1 MHKALLQKLRLHR
14 LDLVVNLSYNI
25 DTVVDYLCRDDVIAR
40 DEKDSIISHERQ
52 EDRVTCLLDI
62 LENKDD
68 DAFYVFRDTLVKTG
82 PPHLPI
88 LLDGKAEVSSDQ
100 LPQTTDSN

>member
-1 MHKALLQKLRLHR
+1 MHADLLHILRLHR

-25 DTVVDYLCRDDVIAR
+25 DTVVDYLCRGDVIIG
-40 DEKDSIISHERQ
+40 DEKDSIISHDRQ

-62 LENKDD
+62 LETKED
-68 DAFYVFRDTLVKTG
+68 DAFYGFRDTLLKTG

-88 LLDGKAEVSSDQ
+88 LLDAKTDVSSDQ
-100 LPQTTDSN
+100 LQQTTD